1 MLNSTSWE
9 VCQLP
14 RAACT
19 SVTSQAANKYSTE
32 VKYIVEQVI
41 YHTKFI
47 FLKGCPTKD
56 LEKVFFQL
64 IVVRPECNH

>member
-14 RAACT
+14 SCMYFSYKSGRK
-19 SVTSQAANKYSTE
+19 KYSTE
-32 VKYIVEQVI
+32 VKYIVELVI

-56 LEKVFFQL
+56 LEKVFFS
-64 IVVRPECNH
+64 